1 MSLRD
6 QLVENYEESLM
17 ALFMNKIAD
26 YEGEL
31 LQKENERLENDPNFE
46 VPLQLDN
53 RCLNAISRSRFRL
66 RRKCAARPRGKRHMA
81 ARVILIAAL
90 ASFSLLAGACCA
102 FPAFGASVHNLL
114 IRATDAATYFRF
126 EDRDADRVAAA
137 APEFDYSIPELPS
150 GFEVA
155 DYGETRLSQWIK
167 YKKSNLQ
174 IIKITIYP
182 GKETT
187 LSANTEGG
195 SCISQIDSNGFEGIV
210 FQSIE
215 NDSVVISAIAD
226 VRNTNFITIT
236 FDGLPSDECLS
247 FTNKFIQI
255 N

>member
-6 QLVENYEESLM
+6 QLMENYEESLM
-17 ALFMNKIAD
+17 ALFMNEIAD

-46 VPLQLDN
+46 VPLQLDH
-53 RCLNAISRSRFRL
+53 RCLNTISRSRFRL

-114 IRATDAATYFRF
+114 IRATDAATYFSF
-126 EDRDADRVAAA
+126 EDRDADRAAA
-137 APEFDYSIPELPS
+137 AEPEFDYSTPELPS

-155 DYGETRLSQWIK
+155 SYNDDRMLHWIK
-167 YKKSNLQ
+167 YESSNESSV
-174 IIKITIYP
+174 KIMSYP
-182 GKETT
+182 GNDSG
-187 LSANTEGG
+187 LSINTEDSSTVESINDNNFNGLISNRDG
-195 SCISQIDSNGFEGIV
+195 SIIATLADLKNQKYVIIIFESISYQDAVAFVNE
-210 FQSIE
+210 
-215 NDSVVISAIAD
+215 
-226 VRNTNFITIT
+226 FIR
-236 FDGLPSDECLS
+236 
-247 FTNKFIQI
+247 I

>member
-6 QLVENYEESLM
+6 QLMENYEESLM
-17 ALFMNKIAD
+17 ALFMNEIAD

-46 VPLQLDN
+46 VPLQLDH

-81 ARVILIAAL
+81 ARVILIVAL

-114 IRATDAATYFRF
+114 IRATDAATYFSF
-126 EDRDADRVAAA
+126 EDRDADRAAA
-137 APEFDYSIPELPS
+137 AEPEFDYSIPELPS

-155 DYGETRLSQWIK
+155 DYGKDTNSSWIK
-167 YKKSNLQ
+167 YTRSDGA
-174 IIKITIYP
+174 IIKITSCP
-182 GKETT
+182 GNSSG
-187 LSANTEGG
+187 LGINTEN
-195 SCISQIDSNGFEGIV
+195 SNNLLPIQSNGFEGL
-210 FQSIE
+210 
-215 NDSVVISAIAD
+215 ISYLDNKAIASLAD
-226 VRNTNFITIT
+226 LEELRFVIIT
-236 FDGLPSDECLS
+236 FKNISLPETES
-247 FTNKFIQI
+247 FLNEFMEI

>member
-17 ALFMNKIAD
+17 ALFMNEIAD

-46 VPLQLDN
+46 VPLQLDH
-53 RCLNAISRSRFRL
+53 RCLNAISRNRFRL

-114 IRATDAATYFRF
+114 IRATDAATYFSF

-155 DYGETRLSQWIK
+155 DYGKTRKSSWIK
-167 YKKSNLQ
+167 YENANGSSIN
-174 IIKITIYP
+174 ITVSS
-182 GKETT
+182 GESSG
-187 LSANTEGG
+187 LSINTENNTNQTQLKSERFNGI
-195 SCISQIDSNGFEGIV
+195 ISYQSNE
-210 FQSIE
+210 
-215 NDSVVISAIAD
+215 VIASIAD
-226 VRNTNFITIT
+226 LEKLEYVIIIFKNIPF
-236 FDGLPSDECLS
+236 SDA
-247 FTNKFIQI
+247 NKFV
-255 N
+255 NEFLLTN

>member
-6 QLVENYEESLM
+6 QLMENYEESLM
-17 ALFMNKIAD
+17 ALFMNEIAD

-31 LQKENERLENDPNFE
+31 LQKENERLENDPNFK
-46 VPLQLDN
+46 VPLQLDP
-53 RCLNAISRSRFRL
+53 RCLNTISRSRFRL

-114 IRATDAATYFRF
+114 IRATDAATYFSF
-126 EDRDADRVAAA
+126 EDRDADRAAA
-137 APEFDYSIPELPS
+137 AEPEFDYSIPELPS

-155 DYGETRLSQWIK
+155 DYWKDETLSWIK
-167 YKKSNLQ
+167 YTRADGAR
-174 IIKITIYP
+174 IKISNYI
-182 GKETT
+182 GKDLT
-187 LSANTEGG
+187 LSANTENG
-195 SCISQIDSNGFEGIV
+195 SSLLHIQHNSFEGFV
-210 FQSIE
+210 FESNE
-215 NDSVVISAIAD
+215 DDAVIASAFAD
-226 VRNTNFITIT
+226 KKNLNFITII
-236 FDGLPSDECLS
+236 FDGLSRDECLS